1 MWGAAYASWPSGLS
15 TAIAGARRLVG
26 AMPASQRDS
35 PPVPSRVPLL
45 ALGAALGLG
54 FAGRVAVHAA
64 DRLPHGELLVP
75 TGRAAVALGGPWLAA
90 AWAIGALMRSRRR
103 GALFAGAALGVGT
116 AAWYVLTVV
125 ADGRAALAYAL
136 PVAAAWMPVALGAG
150 ALFGFAGA
158 AWSDGTPRVRA
169 ASLAALAGALA
180 GEALLL
186 AGQWSGRAAERVLI
200 VEFATAIGLLLLA
213 RRRTSLPLALAV
225 FAFAALACAGAED
238 GVRHILGLVG
248 WNGPTLGR

>member
-1 MWGAAYASWPSGLS
+1 MRSP
-15 TAIAGARRLVG
+15 
-26 AMPASQRDS
+26 QHDS
-35 PPVPSRVPLL
+35 PPVSSRVPAV
-45 ALGAALGLG
+45 ALGAALALG

-90 AWAIGALMRSRRR
+90 AWAIGALTRSRRR
-103 GALFAGAALGVGT
+103 GAIFGGAALGVGT

-125 ADGRAALAYAL
+125 ADGRAALDYAL
-136 PVAAAWMPVALGAG
+136 PVAGAWMPVALGAG

-158 AWSDGTPRVRA
+158 AWSDGTPRERA
-169 ASLAALAGALA
+169 ASVAALAGALA

-186 AGQWSGRAAERVLI
+186 AGQWSGRAAERVLS

-213 RRRTSLPLALAV
+213 RRRANLSLTLAV
-225 FAFAALACAGAED
+225 FALAAVACAGAED
-238 GVRHILGLVG
+238 GVRHVLHLVG